1 MRIWGPIEGLP
12 HAISGRLLFEPEA
25 RADEVEMGLR
35 VTGGQLR
42 GRGLVSPRGRDVRPT
57 SARVRESLFS
67 ILGQDLSG
75 YAVLDLFAGAG
86 TFGVEAASRGA
97 SSVVFVEQDRHHART
112 TAENAGLAEEL
123 AEVSV
128 LVMSAERAL
137 QKLAREGHRFDL
149 VFLDPPYGVD
159 LARTTLERVADL
171 GEQVLAAQARV
182 VIESDEREELPATAG
197 ALLRDSRER
206 CYGTTRLS
214 FYQEEGVAS

>member
-1 MRIWGPIEGLP
+1 
-12 HAISGRLLFEPEA
+12 
-25 RADEVEMGLR
+25 MGLR

-42 GRGLVSPRGRDVRPT
+42 GRGLVSPRGRAIRPT
-57 SARVRESLFS
+57 RARVRESLFS

-97 SSVVFVEQDRHHART
+97 SSIVFVEQDRRHART
-112 TAENAGLAEEL
+112 TAENAVLAEEL

-128 LVMSAERAL
+128 LVMSADRAL
-137 QKLAREGHRFDL
+137 QKLAREGRRFDL

-159 LARTTLERVADL
+159 LARTTLEQVADL
-171 GEQVLAAQARV
+171 GGHLLSAQARV

-197 ALLRDSRER
+197 ALVRDVRER

-214 FYQEEGVAS
+214 FYQEEGAAS